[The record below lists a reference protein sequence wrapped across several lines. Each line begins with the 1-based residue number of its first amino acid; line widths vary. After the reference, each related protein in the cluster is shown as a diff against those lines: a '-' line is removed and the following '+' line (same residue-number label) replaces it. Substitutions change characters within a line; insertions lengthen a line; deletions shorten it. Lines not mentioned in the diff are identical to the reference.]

1 MASVLY
7 NAFKE
12 ALLNKEHDL
21 SADTINVALISTS
34 DEATVTQ
41 SDTSFTNIAGG
52 PYGASTAAAITPVTI
67 TSGVFD
73 SSGSPT
79 FSSVAIDASKDVDV
93 LILYND
99 TTTTPTADA
108 LICWIDGFTAVT
120 PNGGDITIT
129 WGANIFSL

>member
-12 ALLNKEHDL
+12 ALLNKEHEFD
-21 SADTINVALISTS
+21 ADTINVALISTS

-41 SDTSFTNIAGG
+41 ADTSFTDIAGG
-52 PYGASTAAAITPVTI
+52 PYGSSTAAAITPKTI

-79 FSSVAIDASKDVDV
+79 FSSVAIDTGKDVDV

-99 TTTTPTADA
+99 TPTTPTADP